1 MVPKF
6 GKGGDHCHTLG
17 KLLEL
22 TQVYT
27 IQLVPKYSFLTKE
40 TAIKDLKI

>member
-6 GKGGDHCHTLG
+6 GRGGDHCHTLG
-17 KLLEL
+17 KLPEL

-27 IQLVPKYSFLTKE
+27 IQLVPKYSFLINE
-40 TAIKDLKI
+40 TAINDVKI